1 MICFHEYAAPAKLS
15 TCYCF
20 DKSISGV
27 NLKEWCFIFR
37 LNTTLQ
43 QCLKQL
49 PPTLHI
55 KARVAITGYSKV
67 SRGLHDPLGIFGLHT
82 EESVRKVLARDSGQL
97 VTPFM
102 HVVNQTTRYFAHKCY
117 FPHRG
122 TNLQY

>member
-1 MICFHEYAAPAKLS
+1 MISFHEYAAPAKLS

-27 NLKEWCFIFR
+27 NLKEWYFIFR

-49 PPTLHI
+49 PPILHI
-55 KARVAITGYSKV
+55 KTRVAITGYSKV
-67 SRGLHDPLGIFGLHT
+67 SRGLHDPLEIFGLHT
-82 EESVRKVLARDSGQL
+82 EQSVQKVLSRDSGQL

-102 HVVNQTTRYFAHKCY
+102 HVVNQTTRYFATL
-117 FPHRG
+117 RE
-122 TNLQY
+122 L